1 MFLDAV
7 LESALNGDAQFKVPG
22 GSPFHTEAG
31 TFIKNPRLWSCE
43 EVSMF
48 LKQSGFPQLQ
58 NHFMEQDVDGHSL
71 LMLNEGHLME
81 TFNMRLGTA
90 LKLLEVVEKL
100 KHPPS

>member
-1 MFLDAV
+1 MESV
-7 LESALNGDAQFKVPG
+7 LEGDAQFKVPG

-58 NHFMEQDVDGHSL
+58 DHFMEQDVDGRSL

-81 TFNMRLGTA
+81 TFRMKLGSA
-90 LKLLEVVEKL
+90 LKLLEAVGKL
-100 KHPPS
+100 KHPPG

>member
-1 MFLDAV
+1 MED
-7 LESALNGDAQFKVPG
+7 DRQFKVPC

-81 TFNMRLGTA
+81 TFRMKLGSA
-90 LKLLEVVEKL
+90 LKLLEAVEKL
-100 KHPPS
+100 KHPPG